1 MENKDIEQLFE
12 RAQEVKEK
20 VFDKEQYSEKEYFDR
35 RINEMAEIKGK
46 ANEIRKQVK
55 EQKTLLEKLGLKKK
69 DTTIL
74 RQEFESLRTEYYK
87 ILEDLESKGLSKE
100 DVAEQETRI
109 ILLKKKEKQNQ
120 EAKNLK
126 PSKMRLFEKIKG
138 IKDFVIG
145 KKINTVLDKEG
156 AFKNIKAQ
164 LEKEKSQMIKE
175 EPKEVLQ
182 EDLEEMMSRD
192 VSQEQQ
198 AQDKYKEM
206 IEEDENEPELEK
218 MERPSQSFEIKEE
231 KEIEEDLSAKFKEFL
246 VKEEEQRDTER
257 KEIEN
262 IRNTS
267 VEQEAIE
274 KLKKQE
280 EEEEEEKTTES
291 MDRPSQ
297 NF

>member
-20 VFDKEQYSEKEYFDR
+20 VFTKEQYSEKEYFDK

-46 ANEIRKQVK
+46 ANEIRRQVK

-74 RQEFESLRTEYYK
+74 RQEFESLRIEYYK

>member
-1 MENKDIEQLFE
+1 
-12 RAQEVKEK
+12 
-20 VFDKEQYSEKEYFDR
+20 
-35 RINEMAEIKGK
+35 MAEIKGK
-46 ANEIRKQVK
+46 ANEIRRQVK

-74 RQEFESLRTEYYK
+74 RQEFESLRIEYYK
-87 ILEDLESKGLSKE
+87 ILEDLESKGLTKE
-100 DVAEQETRI
+100 AVNEQETRI
-109 ILLKKKEKQNQ
+109 ILSKKKEKQNQ
-120 EAKNLK
+120 EVKKLK
-126 PSKMRLFEKIKG
+126 PAKISLFEKIKG
-138 IKDFVIG
+138 IGGFVIG
-145 KKINTVLDKEG
+145 KKTNTILDKED
-156 AFKNIKAQ
+156 AFKNIKNQ
-164 LEKEKSQMIKE
+164 LEQERIQIVKEGKI

-198 AQDKYKEM
+198 AQDRYKE
-206 IEEDENEPELEK
+206 IVEEDENELELEK
-218 MERPSQSFEIKEE
+218 MERPSQSFEPKENE
-231 KEIEEDLSAKFKEFL
+231 EAIEEDPSAKFKEFL
-246 VKEEEQRDTER
+246 VKEEEQRNLER

-267 VEQEAIE
+267 IEQEAIE

-280 EEEEEEKTTES
+280 EEEEEEKITES